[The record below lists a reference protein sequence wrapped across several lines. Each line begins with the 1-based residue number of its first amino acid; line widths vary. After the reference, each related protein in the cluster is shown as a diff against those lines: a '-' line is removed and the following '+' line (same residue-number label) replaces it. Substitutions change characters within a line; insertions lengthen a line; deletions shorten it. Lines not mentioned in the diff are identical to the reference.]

1 MYDDEVEV
9 EVPEVD
15 DDEMSY
21 VENEYQ
27 IEQNLILQYELD
39 EKEDDDVVVLVV
51 GTEETELH
59 LV

>member
-1 MYDDEVEV
+1 
-9 EVPEVD
+9 
-15 DDEMSY
+15 MSY

-39 EKEDDDVVVLVV
+39 EQEDDDVVVLVV
-51 GTEETELH
+51 RPEKIELP